1 MHGAVAKLPEQV
13 KSKVV
18 GGVLFGDS
26 LNKRSGGSIP
36 SFPKDRLLEVCT
48 SGDGVCGGG
57 GSGISCKLSLDIYS
71 EDRLI

>member
-1 MHGAVAKLPEQV
+1 MHGAVSKLSEQV

-36 SFPKDRLLEVCT
+36 SFPKDRLLEVCA

-57 GSGISCKLSLDIYS
+57 GSGISCQFNQNNYS
-71 EDRLI
+71 QLR